1 MILNT
6 GICDILRREK
16 TCSLEKQ
23 QQKEEKSVNR
33 KVMRSKQATESYLAT
48 ARNGMF
54 ENNIAA
60 DNMKEL
66 SEDQLLIH
74 GVIDNFIEFDEDIVI
89 YDYKT
94 DRYKPYANMTKEKQI
109 EQIVNKYRFQISLYS
124 KALTI
129 AYNKPI
135 RQAYIVLLDFGVS
148 IPIDTMYQL

>member
-1 MILNT
+1 MILIT

-60 DNMKEL
+60 
-66 SEDQLLIH
+66 
-74 GVIDNFIEFDEDIVI
+74 V
-89 YDYKT
+89 T
-94 DRYKPYANMTKEKQI
+94 W
-109 EQIVNKYRFQISLYS
+109 
-124 KALTI
+124 
-129 AYNKPI
+129 
-135 RQAYIVLLDFGVS
+135 
-148 IPIDTMYQL
+148 